1 MSNNK
6 TGLIIK
12 REYLTRVKKKS
23 FILMTVFAPFL
34 FAGFFA
40 LIIFLAM
47 PKDEDYKVLVVDE
60 TTIMY
65 EGMDLLQK
73 EERAKKVKN
82 NEVLGEDKQIVEKN
96 QIELFEATGSYS
108 EAIKR
113 FQKENS
119 DFNYLVFLPKNLVD
133 QSDGKANLIYKSA
146 PNSITETKIN
156 RLINDAREALLMEIE
171 QVDKVKF
178 DRIKTRVGL
187 TALASSNM
195 DENGNLKEE
204 KADFKI
210 AAGIG
215 FGFSI
220 LILMFI
226 LTFGMQ
232 VMRGVIEEKT
242 SRIIEVIISS
252 VKPFQIMMGK
262 IIGIG
267 LVGLTQFIFWII
279 LTGVLITIMT
289 AVVGVNLSP
298 DTVAEMSST
307 DLTKATGGKANEMI
321 SAIFNLPWL
330 ALISSFLVYFLG
342 GYFLY
347 SALYAA
353 IGAAVDSET
362 DTQQFMVPVM
372 LPLMLGLYVTQLS
385 VFTNPEGSAM
395 FWLSM
400 IPFTSPIAML
410 VRIAMGN
417 AEVWEV
423 LLSISLLI
431 LTFIGTTWIGSRI
444 YKVGILMYGKKV
456 TYKEMFKWIRYK
468 S

>member
-40 LIIFLAM
+40 LIVFLAM
-47 PKDEDYKVLVVDE
+47 PKEQDYKLLVVDE

-65 EGMDLLQK
+65 EGMELLQQQEKAQQTKDNKALDSGK
-73 EERAKKVKN
+73 EIK
-82 NEVLGEDKQIVEKN
+82 EKN
-96 QIELFEATGSYS
+96 KIELFEATGTYS

-119 DFNYLVFLPKNLVD
+119 DFDYLVYLPKNLVD

-146 PNSITETKIN
+146 PNSPTETKIN
-156 RLINDAREALLMEIE
+156 RLINGAREALLMEIE
-171 QVDKVKF
+171 KVDKAKF
-178 DRIKTRVGL
+178 DRIKTKVGL
-187 TALASSNM
+187 TSEASSNL
-195 DENGNLKEE
+195 DENGAKIEE
-204 KADFKI
+204 KADYKI
-210 AAGIG
+210 AAGFG

-262 IIGIG
+262 IVGIG
-267 LVGLTQFIFWII
+267 LVGLTQFIFWIV
-279 LTGVLITIMT
+279 LTGILIIAGTVIFGIN
-289 AVVGVNLSP
+289 VSP
-298 DTVAEMSST
+298 DAVSEMSST
-307 DLTKATGGKANEMI
+307 DLAAAAGSEANEMI
-321 SAIFNLPWL
+321 TTIWNLPWL

-423 LLSISLLI
+423 LLSIALLI
-431 LTFIGTTWIGSRI
+431 ITFIGTTWLGARI
-444 YKVGILMYGKKV
+444 YKTGILMYGKKV
-456 TYKEMFKWIRYK
+456 TYKELFKWVRYK

>member
-23 FILMTVFAPFL
+23 FILMTVFAPVL

-40 LIIFLAM
+40 LIVFLAM
-47 PKDEDYKVLVVDE
+47 PKDENYKVLVVDE

-65 EGMDLLQK
+65 EGMDLLQQ
-73 EERAKKVKN
+73 EERAEKIKN
-82 NEVLGEDKQIVEKN
+82 NKALGKDKV
-96 QIELFEATGSYS
+96 IEESNKIEIFEATGSYS
-108 EAIKR
+108 DAIKR
-113 FQKENS
+113 FQKESS
-119 DFNYLVFLPKNLVD
+119 DFNYLVYLPKNLVD

-146 PNSITETKIN
+146 PNSTTETKLN
-156 RLINDAREALLMEIE
+156 RLINGAREALLMEKE
-171 QVDKVKF
+171 KVDKLAYQ
-178 DRIKTRVGL
+178 RIKTKVGL
-187 TALASSNM
+187 TPLASSNL
-195 DENGNLKEE
+195 DENGNPIEE

-262 IIGIG
+262 IVGIG

-279 LTGVLITIMT
+279 LTGILIT
-289 AVVGVNLSP
+289 VGTMVLGINLSP
-298 DTVAEMSST
+298 DAVSEMSSVE
-307 DLTKATGGKANEMI
+307 LTKAAGSEANEMI
-321 SAIFNLPWL
+321 ATIFSIPWL

-417 AEVWEV
+417 AEIWEV
-423 LLSISLLI
+423 LLSITLLV
-431 LTFIGTTWIGSRI
+431 LTFIGTTWVGSRI
-444 YKVGILMYGKKV
+444 YKTGILMYGKKV
-456 TYKEMFKWIRYK
+456 TYKDLFKWVRYK

>member
-47 PKDEDYKVLVVDE
+47 PKEKDYKVLVVDE

-73 EERAKKVKN
+73 ENRAKKIKDN
-82 NEVLGEDKQIVEKN
+82 KALGEDKNIVEKN
-96 QIELFEATGSYS
+96 KIDLFESTGTYS

-119 DFNYLVFLPKNLVD
+119 DFDFLVYLPPSLVD

-146 PNSITETKIN
+146 PNSTTETKIN
-156 RLINDAREALLMEIE
+156 RLINGAREALLMEIE
-171 QVDKVKF
+171 KVDKVKF
-178 DRIKTRVGL
+178 DRIKTKVGL
-187 TALASSNM
+187 TPLASSNM
-195 DENGNLKEE
+195 DELGNPIED
-204 KADFKI
+204 KAGFKI
-210 AAGIG
+210 AAGVG

-262 IIGIG
+262 IVGIG

-279 LTGVLITIMT
+279 LTGILISIMT
-289 AVVGVNLSP
+289 VVIGVNLSP
-298 DTVAEMSST
+298 DAVSEMSAT
-307 DLTKATGGKANEMI
+307 DLTAAAGSEANEMI
-321 SAIFNLPWL
+321 SAIINLPWL

-362 DTQQFMVPVM
+362 DTQQFMIPVM

-423 LLSISLLI
+423 LLSIALLI
-431 LTFIGTTWIGSRI
+431 LTFIGTTWLGARI

-456 TYKEMFKWIRYK
+456 TYKELFKWVRYK
-468 S
+468 N

>member
-47 PKDEDYKVLVVDE
+47 PKEQDYKVLVVDE

-73 EERAKKVKN
+73 EDKAEKIKN
-82 NEVLGEDKQIVEKN
+82 NIAAGKSGKISEKN
-96 QIELFEATGSYS
+96 KIEIFEATGSYS

-133 QSDGKANLIYKSA
+133 QGDGKANLIYKSA
-146 PNSITETKIN
+146 PNSTTETKIN

-171 QVDKVKF
+171 EVDKAKF
-178 DRIKTRVGL
+178 DRIKTKVGL
-187 TALASSNM
+187 TALASSNL
-195 DENGNLKEE
+195 DENGSLIEE

-210 AAGIG
+210 AAGFG

-262 IIGIG
+262 IVGIG
-267 LVGLTQFIFWII
+267 LVGLTQFIFWIL
-279 LTGVLITIMT
+279 LTGILITIMT

-298 DTVAEMSST
+298 DAVSEMSAV
-307 DLTKATGGKANEMI
+307 DLKEATGGEANKML
-321 SAIFNLPWL
+321 SAIWNLPWL

-431 LTFIGTTWIGSRI
+431 ITFIGTTWLGAKI
-444 YKVGILMYGKKV
+444 YKTGILMYGKKV
-456 TYKEMFKWIRYK
+456 TYKELFKWIRYK
-468 S
+468 N